1 MSNPGQSHREC
12 LLAERLRRFY
22 ERPEALAVAERHMIW
37 RETAAGCEVMAKLN
51 SLAVLRVQG
60 LVTQRDYEVAVQEL
74 ADENDIDLTDMHVLA
89 EGAYES
95 RRCYYL
101 AAELIPIALG
111 DWYSTEETDGGNKH
125 SS

>member
-1 MSNPGQSHREC
+1 MSNHGQSHREC
-12 LLAERLRRFY
+12 LLAERFRRFY
-22 ERPEALAVAERHMIW
+22 ERPENLAVANRHIIW
-37 RETAAGCEVMAKLN
+37 RQTTAGCESMAKLN
-51 SLAVLRVQG
+51 SLAILRVQG
-60 LVTQRDYEVAVQEL
+60 LVTQRDYEVAVHEL
-74 ADENDIDLTDMHVLA
+74 ADENAIDWTDMRVLA

-111 DWYSTEETDGGNKH
+111 DWYSTEEVDGGNKH